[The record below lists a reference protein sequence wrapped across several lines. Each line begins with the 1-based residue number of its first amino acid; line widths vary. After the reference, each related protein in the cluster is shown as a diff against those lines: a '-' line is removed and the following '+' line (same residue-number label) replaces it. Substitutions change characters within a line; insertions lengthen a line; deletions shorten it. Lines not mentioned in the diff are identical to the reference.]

1 MICADT
7 SSIARYLDGESG
19 PDVDLVAAAI
29 EDEDLVLSP
38 ITVTELLSYTD
49 ARPLLDPLIRSA
61 PVLPITEGFWERAGL
76 MRRRLRQK
84 GLKAKLADTLIA
96 QCCLDARALLVA
108 HDPDFRHFA
117 VHCGLKLA
125 V

>member
-7 SSIARYLDGESG
+7 SSVARYLDGESG
-19 PDVDLVAAAI
+19 HDVDLVATAI
-29 EDEDLVLSP
+29 EDEDLMLSP
-38 ITVTELLSYTD
+38 ITVTELLSYTG
-49 ARPLLDPLIRSA
+49 ARPLLEPLLRNA

-76 MRRRLRQK
+76 MRRRIRQR

-96 QCCLDARALLVA
+96 QCCVDARTPLIA

-117 VHCGLKLA
+117 IHCGLKLI